1 MKPYSKDLR
10 LKVLDAA
17 DRGMVRKEV
26 AEVFGISLA
35 SVKRWLK
42 RRRETGEVE
51 ASPIPGPPA
60 VKGALLGEWLP
71 GQLESNPDLTLAE
84 HCEAFEEALGEA
96 LGEKV
101 SRATVCRRIS
111 RLPGEWPLKK
121 SLP

>member
-17 DRGMVRKEV
+17 DRGMARKEV

-51 ASPIPGPPA
+51 ASPIPGSPA

-84 HCEAFEEALGEA
+84 HCEAFEEALGE
-96 LGEKV
+96 KV